1 MRPQGSAPSHRKRTW
16 IPALVLITLLLLTAI
31 ATFSAARL
39 FRTRDR
45 LQFTSGVQQVRD
57 SIERRLRIYT
67 DMLVVGSTL
76 YGANREVTHDEF
88 REYVRRLKVDERYP
102 GIQGI
107 GFSMRVLPGDPEKL
121 IARMQAEGFPDFRIW
136 PDPGGSEGH
145 SIIYLEPLDAR
156 NQQAIGF
163 DMSSE
168 PVRKTAMERARDTA
182 EPAASGK
189 VTLVQETAG
198 SQVQPG
204 FLIYVPVYRGGGVP
218 ATVEERR
225 KELAGFIYSPF
236 RAGDL
241 LRGIFPDEARIP
253 VDFRVFDGR
262 VPREEHLLYET
273 PRAERT
279 PRQPRFKVQYPLR
292 IAGADWTLEITS
304 GELLES
310 TSGSVVVP
318 FLALSGLLMSLL
330 VFRLTA
336 AQAAAYAALEKSTEA
351 LKASQAD
358 LAASEEKHRMVTDGA
373 ADSIISMDDRG
384 LIRSVNPS
392 TVQTFGYEPDELC
405 GKPLKSLIP
414 DFNTTQQL
422 PLGPEN
428 AVLDIEL
435 AAVNKSGQFVPVE
448 ISLSRYLRGGTRFFT
463 GVIRDITQ
471 RKHAE
476 AVQGRQTKLATLR
489 ADVSTALARSGSP
502 IPAMLRHCV
511 DALARHLSAP
521 FAGVWT
527 TEGTAKQLDLRA
539 SAGPSASKEF
549 PQGGSAAGWPL
560 VKRIA
565 SERLPFLLN
574 ELPADPPAF
583 GHWVRRENLASF
595 AGCPLLVEGQF
606 IGVLALFAR
615 QPLPSDTLDVLAS
628 VADLMA
634 QGIERKRIERT
645 LQESEDRLRI
655 AVESAEAGTWELYPQ
670 TGKLVWSSRTK
681 ALFGLPP
688 DSEQGYE
695 EFLARIYPEDAAAV
709 RGAIDAAIDPQG
721 DGRYEVDFRS
731 LWPDGNVRWISA
743 KGRAFF
749 EETAGVRRVVRF
761 TGTVIDVTKRR
772 HAEERARFLAEAGS
786 ILSESLNFETTLA
799 RLAQLA
805 VPRVADWCAVDM
817 VSGGDIERLEF
828 VHSDPA
834 KIQLAKALPRSH
846 PLDAKTGSGIAK
858 AIRTGKPELFATVPD
873 PLVLSFSPDE
883 EHAKL
888 LRELGTRSAVVV
900 PIKARGRV
908 FGAVTFVFAQSKR
921 TYTGEDLSLAEGLGQ
936 RAGLAVDNAL
946 LYRAAQQEIAERRR
960 VEEQIHQLNQELE
973 ERVRR
978 RTQALEESNQH
989 LEAFTYTVAHDLRA
1003 PLRAMQGFSQALL
1016 EDYAGRLDATGRDYV
1031 VRVTNAAQRMDG
1043 LIQDLLAYSRLSRT
1057 QLQTETVDLESVVDR
1072 VLLTFT
1078 PEIRAKHAVVE
1089 VGRPLPPVCAHPST
1103 LEQVLAN
1110 LVSNALKF
1118 VNPGTTPRI
1127 RISAEERDGRV
1138 CTSVI
1143 DQGIG
1148 VDPQYHERIFGV
1160 FERLH
1165 GPETFPGTGIGLAIV
1180 RKGVER
1186 MGGRVG
1192 LESQPGKGSRFWFIL
1207 QSPQHKAD

>member
-1 MRPQGSAPSHRKRTW
+1 MRPQGSAQSQRKRTW
-16 IPALVLITLLLLTAI
+16 VPALVLITLLLLSGI

-45 LQFTSGVQQVRD
+45 LQFTSAVRQVRD
-57 SIERRLRIYT
+57 SIERRLGIYT

-76 YGANREVTHDEF
+76 YGAHREVTQDEF
-88 REYVRRLKVDERYP
+88 REYVRRLNVEERYP
-102 GIQGI
+102 GLRGI
-107 GFSMRVLPGDPEKL
+107 GFSMRVLPGEHETL

-136 PDPGGSEGH
+136 PEPGGAECH
-145 SIIYLEPLDAR
+145 SIIYLEPSDAR
-156 NQQAIGF
+156 NQRAIGF

-168 PVRKTAMERARDTA
+168 PVRRTAMNRARDNA

-189 VTLVQETAG
+189 VTLVQETAD

-218 ATVEERR
+218 PTVAERR

-241 LRGIFPDEARIP
+241 LRGIFPDAARSP

-262 VPREEHLLYET
+262 ETSPDHLLYRS
-273 PRAERT
+273 PQAERT
-279 PRQPRFKVQYPLR
+279 SRQSRFKVQYPLK
-292 IAGADWTLEITS
+292 IAGADWTLEISS

-318 FLALSGLLMSLL
+318 FLALSGLLVSLL

-336 AQAAAYAALEKSTEA
+336 GQAAAYAALEKSTEA

-358 LAASEEKHRMVTDGA
+358 LAASEERHRMVTDGA

-384 LIRSVNPS
+384 LIRSVNPA
-392 TVQTFGYEPDELC
+392 TVQTFGYGSDELC
-405 GKPLKSLIP
+405 GKALMSLIP
-414 DFNTTQQL
+414 DFNTAQHL

-428 AVLDIEL
+428 AMLDIEL
-435 AAVNKSGQFVPVE
+435 IAVNKSGQLIPVE
-448 ISLSRYLRGGTRFFT
+448 ISLSRYLRGGTGYFT

-471 RKHAE
+471 RKHTE
-476 AVQGRQTKLATLR
+476 AVQRRQTELANLR
-489 ADVSTALARSGSP
+489 ADVSTALARSGGPS
-502 IPAMLRHCV
+502 PAMLQHCV
-511 DALARHLSAP
+511 HALARHLSVP

-527 TEGTAKQLDLRA
+527 TEEPSKRLELRA

-549 PQGGSAAGWPL
+549 MQCGSAAGWPL

-574 ELPADPPAF
+574 ELPADSTAF
-583 GHWVRRENLASF
+583 GHWVGREHLASF

-615 QPLPSDTLDVLAS
+615 QPMPSDTLDVLAS

-655 AVESAEAGTWELYPQ
+655 AVESAEAGTWELFPQ
-670 TGKLVWSSRTK
+670 TGKLVWSARTK

-688 DSEQGYE
+688 DSELGYE
-695 EFLARIYPEDAAAV
+695 EFLARIYPDDAAAV
-709 RGAIDAAIDPQG
+709 RRAIDAALEPQG
-721 DGRYEVDFRS
+721 DGRYEIDFRS

-749 EETAGVRRVVRF
+749 EEIAGVRRVVRF

-817 VSGGDIERLEF
+817 VSNGHIERLEF

-834 KIQLAKALPRSH
+834 KTRWAKALPNSH
-846 PLDAKTGSGIAK
+846 PLDAKTGPGIAQ

-873 PLVLSFSPDE
+873 PLALSFSSGE
-883 EHAKL
+883 EHEKL
-888 LRELGTRSAVVV
+888 IRGLGARSAVVV

-908 FGAVTFVFAQSKR
+908 FGAVTFVFAESKR

-1016 EDYAGRLDATGRDYV
+1016 EDYAERLDATGRDYV
-1031 VRVTNAAQRMDG
+1031 VRVTSAAQRMDG
-1043 LIQDLLAYSRLSRT
+1043 LIQDLLAYSRLSRA
-1057 QLQTETVDLESVVDR
+1057 QLQTKTVDLEAVVDG

-1078 PEIRAKHAVVE
+1078 SEIRTKHAVVE
-1089 VGRPLPPVCAHPST
+1089 VARPLPVVCAHPST

-1127 RISAEERDGRV
+1127 RISAEEHSGTV
-1138 CTSVI
+1138 CISVS

-1192 LESQPGKGSRFWFIL
+1192 LESLPGKGSRFWFVL
-1207 QSPQHKAD
+1207 QSPQEKAE